1 MCSVLRM
8 SLLQCL
14 PTRRFKLKECPDAEK
29 SYWRP
34 YTRVDIREEDDGWTN
49 DTDDT
54 MSTRNYFQMVLGY
67 GSPIQHNTNYEENL
81 STVTFAYSSYPHS
94 RVGLSQR
101 MSSLVVWTGHR
112 CAERRDYST
121 TWLSLQPVQQAIT
134 SVLTLLYLHQT

>member
-1 MCSVLRM
+1 M
-8 SLLQCL
+8 
-14 PTRRFKLKECPDAEK
+14 KECPDAEK

-81 STVTFAYSSYPHS
+81 STVTAVVNCRLVTLKSGLIPFAYSSYPHS

-112 CAERRDYST
+112 CAERRDYSA